1 MKNILHGNGS
11 LGRKMQSLFLM
22 TLFVLQSTLSLAQNR
37 AVTGVVVDEKD
48 EPIIGANVTVKG
60 TSKGTITDLDGK
72 FVISAPANAK
82 LLEVSFIGYNT
93 QTVTIT
99 GKTLQIKL
107 TESAIALDEVVAI
120 GYGSAKKGNVTGAI
134 AKVNAEKLEDR
145 ATTNI
150 ASSLQGQ
157 LAGVEVRSTT
167 GEPGS
172 ELQIRVR
179 GAASI
184 NADATPLYV
193 VDGIPVDDLGSLNPG
208 DIQSIEVL
216 KDASSS
222 AIYGSRGANGV
233 VLITTKQASAD
244 DKVKVQFQA
253 SFGIQSLERK
263 VDVLSPEEWIEFRT
277 AYNNNRYIS
286 QYGSKGATIEDD
298 YATRLAMI
306 GGKESYYFLND
317 PRWTEPGYGNL
328 QLIDWQDEFFR
339 LAPIQNYQ
347 LSLSSGR
354 GNTKYRVSLGYTDQ
368 KGIAIES
375 SYKRLNF
382 RANVES
388 KLFNRITVGVNLAPS
403 ANWSDGG
410 RVDGKDRQATNVLT
424 MVPVAEPEDGIYTGS
439 GSKGYYRW
447 TSSSKVSPIA
457 YMEEVTN
464 HGESV
469 RFNSAAYVKA
479 DIWDGLKAEVTGSYN
494 FSSTQSRSFI
504 PSSVTKYR
512 TDSEGYKTTASRS
525 EARSNKF
532 LLQTILHYNK
542 TFGRH
547 TVGAMAGYSM
557 ESSGGSSSKLSATQ
571 FPDNSLE
578 VFDMADV
585 VLTAAAASLST
596 PSRLMSYFGRV
607 QYEYDDR
614 YLLTASIRRDGSS
627 RFGKENRWG
636 VFPAVSAAY
645 RISNEKF
652 WPKDFFMNSLKIRG
666 SWGANGN
673 NSIPT
678 NTALAKLSSANYSSG
693 NIINGFAP
701 TSLANPDLGW
711 EKTESWNIA
720 FDMGMFNN
728 RIFLSADYY
737 VKTTK
742 DDIVQVT
749 TSGAS
754 GFESAIQ
761 NVGEI
766 RNNGV
771 EVMVNAVPVHTKDF
785 NWNSTFNIAYNSS
798 DVKYLGID
806 GTGEKIKRLTLDG
819 ANSRVGSV
827 SVQNILGHPYGEL
840 VGYEYKRTSD
850 GQVIFENGLPVH
862 SDEVQVLGN
871 GVYKVTGGWRNEFT
885 YKNITLSFLID
896 FKAGAK
902 MFSGTNLS
910 LYSNGLHKNTLQG
923 RGADGKGTMVG
934 NGVMSDGKG
943 GYVKN
948 TVAVSAQDYWQAI
961 TSQNIAEEFVY
972 NASFIK
978 LRELSVG
985 YTLPQA
991 WLNKQTL
998 IKGVTLSL
1006 VGRNLWTILKHTD
1019 NIDPESAYN
1028 NGNAQG
1034 LELNGYPAT
1043 RNVGFNVNVKF

>member
-1 MKNILHGNGS
+1 
-11 LGRKMQSLFLM
+11 MQSLFLM

-37 AVTGVVVDEKD
+37 TVTGVVVDEKD

-742 DDIVQVT
+742 DLLAEVPGI
-749 TSGAS
+749 SGTVPGIGNLGS
-754 GFESAIQ
+754 IENKGVELAINWRDQ
-761 NVGEI
+761 IGDWGYNVGANLTTIKNKVLSLVQDGYSIIAGDKSQSYTMAGYPIGYFYGYKVEGVYQTDEEI
-766 RNNGV
+766 ARSPKNTLATVTPGDLKFKDVNGDGEITTADRTMIGDPTPDV
-771 EVMVNAVPVHTKDF
+771 TYGITLGVNYK
-785 NWNSTFNIAYNSS
+785 NWE
-798 DVKYLGID
+798 LGID
-806 GTGEKIKRLTLDG
+806 MMGQGGNQIFRTWDNYNWSQFNFMEQRMDRWHGPGTSNTQPLLNTKHTINNMNSEYYIEDGSFFRIRNVQLAYNFDKTLI
-819 ANSRVGSV
+819 SRIGMQALKLYVNI
-827 SVQNILGHPYGEL
+827 QNLKTWKH
-840 VGYEYKRTSD
+840 
-850 GQVIFENGLPVH
+850 
-862 SDEVQVLGN
+862 
-871 GVYKVTGGWRNEFT
+871 
-885 YKNITLSFLID
+885 
-896 FKAGAK
+896 
-902 MFSGTNLS
+902 
-910 LYSNGLHKNTLQG
+910 NT
-923 RGADGKGTMVG
+923 
-934 NGVMSDGKG
+934 
-943 GYVKN
+943 
-948 TVAVSAQDYWQAI
+948 
-961 TSQNIAEEFVY
+961 
-972 NASFIK
+972 
-978 LRELSVG
+978 G
-985 YTLPQA
+985 YTPELGGTA
-991 WLNKQTL
+991 
-998 IKGVTLSL
+998 IAFGVDDGS
-1006 VGRNLWTILKHTD
+1006 
-1019 NIDPESAYN
+1019 
-1028 NGNAQG
+1028 
-1034 LELNGYPAT
+1034 YPMPAIYT
-1043 RNVGFNVNVKF
+1043 FGFNLTF

>member
-652 WPKDFFMNSLKIRG
+652 WPKDFFMYLEPH
-666 SWGANGN
+666 N
-673 NSIPT
+673 NP
-678 NTALAKLSSANYSSG
+678 K
-693 NIINGFAP
+693 
-701 TSLANPDLGW
+701 
-711 EKTESWNIA
+711 
-720 FDMGMFNN
+720 
-728 RIFLSADYY
+728 
-737 VKTTK
+737 
-742 DDIVQVT
+742 
-749 TSGAS
+749 
-754 GFESAIQ
+754 
-761 NVGEI
+761 
-766 RNNGV
+766 
-771 EVMVNAVPVHTKDF
+771 
-785 NWNSTFNIAYNSS
+785 
-798 DVKYLGID
+798 
-806 GTGEKIKRLTLDG
+806 
-819 ANSRVGSV
+819 
-827 SVQNILGHPYGEL
+827 
-840 VGYEYKRTSD
+840 
-850 GQVIFENGLPVH
+850 
-862 SDEVQVLGN
+862 
-871 GVYKVTGGWRNEFT
+871 
-885 YKNITLSFLID
+885 
-896 FKAGAK
+896 
-902 MFSGTNLS
+902 
-910 LYSNGLHKNTLQG
+910 
-923 RGADGKGTMVG
+923 
-934 NGVMSDGKG
+934 
-943 GYVKN
+943 
-948 TVAVSAQDYWQAI
+948 
-961 TSQNIAEEFVY
+961 
-972 NASFIK
+972 
-978 LRELSVG
+978 
-985 YTLPQA
+985 
-991 WLNKQTL
+991 
-998 IKGVTLSL
+998 
-1006 VGRNLWTILKHTD
+1006 
-1019 NIDPESAYN
+1019 
-1028 NGNAQG
+1028 
-1034 LELNGYPAT
+1034 
-1043 RNVGFNVNVKF
+1043 

>member
-37 AVTGVVVDEKD
+37 TVTGVVVDEKD

-72 FVISAPANAK
+72 FVISAPTNAK

-120 GYGSAKKGNVTGAI
+120 GYGSAKKGSVTGAI

-742 DDIVQVT
+742 DLLYQVT
-749 TSGAS
+749 VPALLGFTQAWGNIGSIRNK
-754 GFESAIQ
+754 GFELELTTQ
-761 NVGEI
+761 NLTGKLKWTTSLNVSYNKNKVLSLG
-766 RNNGV
+766 
-771 EVMVNAVPVHTKDF
+771 DD
-785 NWNSTFNIAYNSS
+785 NSTVFTGYDKTTQVFMVGQPLRSFYMYDAVGVYQTQADLQKYPVMQNTKVGDVRYRDANGDGVIS
-798 DVKYLGID
+798 DSDRTLMGKPDPDYTFGMTNTFKYKNFDLSILITGQTGGHIYGVLGRAMD
-806 GTGEKIKRLTLDG
+806 RPGMG
-819 ANSRVGSV
+819 ANINVLAHWKICGNRK
-827 SVQNILGHPYGEL
+827 QNP
-840 VGYEYKRTSD
+840 VTAR
-850 GQVIFENGLPVH
+850 LPV
-862 SDEVQVLGN
+862 STMPTPDN
-871 GVYKVTGGWRNEFT
+871 STT
-885 YKNITLSFLID
+885 A
-896 FKAGAK
+896 AGCTAPISSK
-902 MFSGTNLS
+902 SRI
-910 LYSNGLHKNTLQG
+910 LH
-923 RGADGKGTMVG
+923 
-934 NGVMSDGKG
+934 
-943 GYVKN
+943 
-948 TVAVSAQDYWQAI
+948 WAI
-961 TSQNIAEEFVY
+961 VFRS
-972 NASFIK
+972 K
-978 LRELSVG
+978 
-985 YTLPQA
+985 
-991 WLNKQTL
+991 
-998 IKGVTLSL
+998 
-1006 VGRNLWTILKHTD
+1006 RNLFRTHASICREKTC
-1019 NIDPESAYN
+1019 
-1028 NGNAQG
+1028 
-1034 LELNGYPAT
+1034 
-1043 RNVGFNVNVKF
+1043 

>member
-37 AVTGVVVDEKD
+37 TVTGVVVDEKD

-72 FVISAPANAK
+72 FVISAPTNAK

-233 VLITTKQASAD
+233 VLITTKQASTD

-410 RVDGKDRQATNVLT
+410 RV
-424 MVPVAEPEDGIYTGS
+424 DGIYTGS

-742 DDIVQVT
+742 DLLYQVT
-749 TSGAS
+749 VPALLGFTQAWGNIGSIRNK
-754 GFESAIQ
+754 GFELELTTQ
-761 NVGEI
+761 NLTGKLKWTTSLNVSYNKNKVLSLG
-766 RNNGV
+766 
-771 EVMVNAVPVHTKDF
+771 DD
-785 NWNSTFNIAYNSS
+785 NSTVF
-798 DVKYLGID
+798 
-806 GTGEKIKRLTLDG
+806 TGYD
-819 ANSRVGSV
+819 
-827 SVQNILGHPYGEL
+827 
-840 VGYEYKRTSD
+840 
-850 GQVIFENGLPVH
+850 
-862 SDEVQVLGN
+862 
-871 GVYKVTGGWRNEFT
+871 
-885 YKNITLSFLID
+885 
-896 FKAGAK
+896 
-902 MFSGTNLS
+902 
-910 LYSNGLHKNTLQG
+910 
-923 RGADGKGTMVG
+923 
-934 NGVMSDGKG
+934 
-943 GYVKN
+943 
-948 TVAVSAQDYWQAI
+948 
-961 TSQNIAEEFVY
+961 
-972 NASFIK
+972 
-978 LRELSVG
+978 
-985 YTLPQA
+985 
-991 WLNKQTL
+991 
-998 IKGVTLSL
+998 
-1006 VGRNLWTILKHTD
+1006 
-1019 NIDPESAYN
+1019 
-1028 NGNAQG
+1028 
-1034 LELNGYPAT
+1034 
-1043 RNVGFNVNVKF
+1043 

>member
-37 AVTGVVVDEKD
+37 TVTGVVVDEKD

-72 FVISAPANAK
+72 FVISAPTNAK

-107 TESAIALDEVVAI
+107 TESAIALDEVIAI

-184 NADATPLYV
+184 NADASPLYV

-742 DDIVQVT
+742 DLLYQVT
-749 TSGAS
+749 VPALLGFTQAWGNIGSIRNK
-754 GFESAIQ
+754 GFELELTTQ
-761 NVGEI
+761 NLTGKLKWTTSLNVSYNKNKVLSLG
-766 RNNGV
+766 
-771 EVMVNAVPVHTKDF
+771 DD
-785 NWNSTFNIAYNSS
+785 NSTVFTGYDKTTQVFMVGQPLRSFYMYDAVGVYQTQADLQKYPVMQNTKVGDVRYRDANGDGVISDSDRTLMGKPDPDYTFGMTNTFKYKNFDLSILITGQTGGHIYGVLGRAMDRPGMGANINVLAHWKNMWKSEAEPG
-798 DVKYLGID
+798 DGKTPGID
-806 GTGEKIKRLTLDG
+806 NANTGQFYDSRWLYSTDFIKI
-819 ANSRVGSV
+819 
-827 SVQNILGHPYGEL
+827 
-840 VGYEYKRTSD
+840 
-850 GQVIFENGLPVH
+850 
-862 SDEVQVLGN
+862 
-871 GVYKVTGGWRNEFT
+871 
-885 YKNITLSFLID
+885 KNITLGYRLP
-896 FKAGAK
+896 FKKKFIQNARVYLSGENLLMWDKYDGGFSPEANNAGS
-902 MFSGTNLS
+902 SG
-910 LYSNGLHKNTLQG
+910 
-923 RGADGKGTMVG
+923 
-934 NGVMSDGKG
+934 
-943 GYVKN
+943 
-948 TVAVSAQDYWQAI
+948 DYDYG
-961 TSQNIAEEFVY
+961 SY
-972 NASFIK
+972 
-978 LRELSVG
+978 
-985 YTLPQA
+985 PQA
-991 WLNKQTL
+991 RVITL
-998 IKGVTLSL
+998 G
-1006 VGRNLWTILKHTD
+1006 
-1019 NIDPESAYN
+1019 
-1028 NGNAQG
+1028 
-1034 LELNGYPAT
+1034 
-1043 RNVGFNVNVKF
+1043 VNVTF

>member
-37 AVTGVVVDEKD
+37 TVTGVVVDEKD

-72 FVISAPANAK
+72 FVISAPTNAK

-120 GYGSAKKGNVTGAI
+120 GYGSAKKGSVTGAI

-233 VLITTKQASAD
+233 FLITTKQASAD

-742 DDIVQVT
+742 DLLYQVT
-749 TSGAS
+749 VPALLGFTQAWGNIGSIRNK
-754 GFESAIQ
+754 GFELELTTQ
-761 NVGEI
+761 NLTGKLKWTTSLNVSYNKNKVLSLG
-766 RNNGV
+766 
-771 EVMVNAVPVHTKDF
+771 DD
-785 NWNSTFNIAYNSS
+785 NSTVFTGYDKTTQVFMVGQPLRSFYMYDAVGVYQTQADLQKYPVMQNTKVGDVRYRDANGDGVISDSDRTLMGKPDPDYTFGMTNTFKYKNFDLSILITGQTGGHIYGVLGRAMDRPGMGANINVLAHWKNMWKSEAEPG
-798 DVKYLGID
+798 DGKTPGID
-806 GTGEKIKRLTLDG
+806 NANTGQFYDSRWLYSTDFIKI
-819 ANSRVGSV
+819 
-827 SVQNILGHPYGEL
+827 
-840 VGYEYKRTSD
+840 
-850 GQVIFENGLPVH
+850 
-862 SDEVQVLGN
+862 
-871 GVYKVTGGWRNEFT
+871 
-885 YKNITLSFLID
+885 KNITLGYRLP
-896 FKAGAK
+896 FKKKFIQNARVYLSGENLLMWDKYDGGFSPEANNAGS
-902 MFSGTNLS
+902 SG
-910 LYSNGLHKNTLQG
+910 
-923 RGADGKGTMVG
+923 
-934 NGVMSDGKG
+934 
-943 GYVKN
+943 
-948 TVAVSAQDYWQAI
+948 DYDYG
-961 TSQNIAEEFVY
+961 SY
-972 NASFIK
+972 
-978 LRELSVG
+978 
-985 YTLPQA
+985 PQA
-991 WLNKQTL
+991 RVITL
-998 IKGVTLSL
+998 G
-1006 VGRNLWTILKHTD
+1006 
-1019 NIDPESAYN
+1019 
-1028 NGNAQG
+1028 
-1034 LELNGYPAT
+1034 
-1043 RNVGFNVNVKF
+1043 VNVTF

>member
-37 AVTGVVVDEKD
+37 TVTGVVVDEKD

-72 FVISAPANAK
+72 FVISAPTNAK

-354 GNTKYRVSLGYTDQ
+354 GNTKYRVSLG
-368 KGIAIES
+368 
-375 SYKRLNF
+375 
-382 RANVES
+382 
-388 KLFNRITVGVNLAPS
+388 
-403 ANWSDGG
+403 
-410 RVDGKDRQATNVLT
+410 
-424 MVPVAEPEDGIYTGS
+424 
-439 GSKGYYRW
+439 
-447 TSSSKVSPIA
+447 
-457 YMEEVTN
+457 
-464 HGESV
+464 
-469 RFNSAAYVKA
+469 
-479 DIWDGLKAEVTGSYN
+479 
-494 FSSTQSRSFI
+494 
-504 PSSVTKYR
+504 
-512 TDSEGYKTTASRS
+512 
-525 EARSNKF
+525 
-532 LLQTILHYNK
+532 
-542 TFGRH
+542 
-547 TVGAMAGYSM
+547 
-557 ESSGGSSSKLSATQ
+557 
-571 FPDNSLE
+571 
-578 VFDMADV
+578 
-585 VLTAAAASLST
+585 
-596 PSRLMSYFGRV
+596 
-607 QYEYDDR
+607 
-614 YLLTASIRRDGSS
+614 
-627 RFGKENRWG
+627 
-636 VFPAVSAAY
+636 
-645 RISNEKF
+645 
-652 WPKDFFMNSLKIRG
+652 
-666 SWGANGN
+666 
-673 NSIPT
+673 
-678 NTALAKLSSANYSSG
+678 
-693 NIINGFAP
+693 
-701 TSLANPDLGW
+701 
-711 EKTESWNIA
+711 
-720 FDMGMFNN
+720 
-728 RIFLSADYY
+728 
-737 VKTTK
+737 
-742 DDIVQVT
+742 
-749 TSGAS
+749 
-754 GFESAIQ
+754 
-761 NVGEI
+761 
-766 RNNGV
+766 
-771 EVMVNAVPVHTKDF
+771 
-785 NWNSTFNIAYNSS
+785 
-798 DVKYLGID
+798 
-806 GTGEKIKRLTLDG
+806 
-819 ANSRVGSV
+819 
-827 SVQNILGHPYGEL
+827 
-840 VGYEYKRTSD
+840 
-850 GQVIFENGLPVH
+850 
-862 SDEVQVLGN
+862 
-871 GVYKVTGGWRNEFT
+871 
-885 YKNITLSFLID
+885 
-896 FKAGAK
+896 
-902 MFSGTNLS
+902 LS
-910 LYSNGLHKNTLQG
+910 LIH
-923 RGADGKGTMVG
+923 
-934 NGVMSDGKG
+934 
-943 GYVKN
+943 
-948 TVAVSAQDYWQAI
+948 I
-961 TSQNIAEEFVY
+961 
-972 NASFIK
+972 
-978 LRELSVG
+978 
-985 YTLPQA
+985 
-991 WLNKQTL
+991 
-998 IKGVTLSL
+998 
-1006 VGRNLWTILKHTD
+1006 
-1019 NIDPESAYN
+1019 
-1028 NGNAQG
+1028 
-1034 LELNGYPAT
+1034 
-1043 RNVGFNVNVKF
+1043 